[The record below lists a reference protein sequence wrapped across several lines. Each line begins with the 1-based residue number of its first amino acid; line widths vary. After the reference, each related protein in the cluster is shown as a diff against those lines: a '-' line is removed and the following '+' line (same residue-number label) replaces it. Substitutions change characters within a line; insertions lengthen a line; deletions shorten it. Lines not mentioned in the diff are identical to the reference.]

1 MWLFCMA
8 CILEKSTC
16 VYAPPFFTNSR
27 SQRML
32 LMNAKYMMVSSC
44 EDKITEV
51 SVVKCEVFEKLLE
64 AKKGVCKTSF

>member
-1 MWLFCMA
+1 MA